1 MTLTRSTAN
10 GTINRALG
18 TLTKFSRQTKSQP
31 SNFTDLFS
39 LPQIS
44 LHRYSLSQHVAAF
57 RYFTLSTFIRSA
69 SIHLISPP
77 QQIVTIS

>member
-18 TLTKFSRQTKSQP
+18 TLTEFSRQTKSQP

-44 LHRYSLSQHVAAF
+44 LHRHSLSLHVAAF
-57 RYFTLSTFIRSA
+57 RYFTHSSDLLLLTSSLLPNK
-69 SIHLISPP
+69 SS
-77 QQIVTIS
+77 Q